1 MQDLLDQEREE
12 RMLIETTEY
21 MKTRIM
27 ELETQVNDLR
37 NKNEFYSNRA
47 IGLDRQLTT
56 IKEELQ
62 IFITENYSGN
72 EEMMT
77 ALAECAGVETEKIVN
92 FVVEVRFEGT
102 ATVPFYMDVETAR
115 EMIEGEIQF
124 SGEYVGSG
132 IDEVYLDETDVV
144 FSDFVGE

>member
-1 MQDLLDQEREE
+1 
-12 RMLIETTEY
+12 MLIETPEY
-21 MKTRIM
+21 MKTRIAD
-27 ELETQVNDLR
+27 LETEVNDLR

-47 IGLDRQLTT
+47 LGLDRQLTT
-56 IKEELQ
+56 IKEELK
-62 IFITENYSGN
+62 IFIADNYSGN

-77 ALAECAGVETEKIVN
+77 ALAECSGVETERIVN

-124 SGEYVGSG
+124 NAEYIGSG
-132 IDEVYLDETDVV
+132 IDDVYLDETDAV
-144 FSDFVGE
+144 FSDFVED